1 MSSTNSSNIIA
12 NALGFGVPNSKTD
25 HGLNEFQST
34 FHAKRYVN
42 VQIIQTVFKQN
53 YRKA

>member
-12 NALGFGVPNSKTD
+12 NAFGFRVPNSKTD
-25 HGLNEFQST
+25 HGLNEFQSS

-42 VQIIQTVFKQN
+42 VKIIQAIFK
-53 YRKA
+53 

>member
-1 MSSTNSSNIIA
+1 MSSTKSSTIIA
-12 NALGFGVPNSKTD
+12 NAFGFGVLNSKID

-42 VQIIQTVFKQN
+42 VQIIQAIFK
-53 YRKA
+53 